1 MNRSEKTQL
10 TLRTKILLFTGSVI
24 IIIMFVAS
32 VALLVG
38 FRSLIVEN
46 AIHNAESI
54 TRAFKIPVLNDFL
67 KYEAE
72 EFPLQE
78 KLGYLINNYKTSTGN
93 IKYIEIAD
101 NSGKIIAHTDWTN
114 INSLDSLNLT
124 FKQNNEILWAI
135 YRNKYGK
142 VLETSTPIAIAGK
155 KWAIMKIGFDTQSIS
170 LELRNYFFLF
180 LFSTIF
186 TILAALLV
194 LFFISRKLTSA
205 LEDLV
210 EMLDNFDF
218 ELDTSKKK
226 MKSTNET
233 AFIYEKFEN
242 MQRRIQK
249 SKEDLINAQKQIYQ
263 AQKLASI
270 GKLSAGIAHEINNP
284 LNGIKSC
291 LYSINKNPED
301 FERNKQY
308 IDFINEGLTNIELIV
323 NKLLGFARQK
333 SNTNEPVNICENIRK
348 VISLIEYRIKEKQVY
363 VSIDCKNIPNIKG
376 DAQLLQEV
384 FLNLIINSLDAVD
397 TNGEIKISSH
407 LEKDYVAIEFYDN
420 GIGIEKKDL
429 DKIFDPFFTT
439 KEPGKGTG
447 LGLSVSLGI
456 IENMNGTIKAKSKQ
470 GFGTIFTVKL
480 PINHN

>member
-1 MNRSEKTQL
+1 MSQSKKTQF

-24 IIIMFVAS
+24 TVIMFVAS
-32 VALLVG
+32 VALLLG
-38 FRSLIVEN
+38 LRSIIVQN

-54 TRAFKIPVLNDFL
+54 TRAFKIPVLNEFL
-67 KYEAE
+67 KHEVE
-72 EFPLQE
+72 KFPLHE
-78 KLGYLINNYKTSTGN
+78 KLGYLINNYKNSTGN
-93 IKYIEIAD
+93 IKYIEII
-101 NSGKIIAHTDWTN
+101 NNTGKIIAHTDWKN
-114 INSLDSLNLT
+114 INSIDSLNFS
-124 FKQNNEILWAI
+124 FKNNDEILWAI

-142 VLETSTPIAIAGK
+142 ILETATSIAIAGK
-155 KWAIMKIGFDTQSIS
+155 KWAILKIGFETETI
-170 LELRNYFFLF
+170 LFELRNYFFLF

-194 LFFISRKLTSA
+194 LYFISRKLTSA

-210 EMLDNFDF
+210 EMLDNFDY
-218 ELDTSKKK
+218 ELDTKKKK
-226 MKSTNET
+226 MKSTDET

-249 SKEDLINAQKQIYQ
+249 SKEELINAQKQIYQ
-263 AQKLASI
+263 TQKLASI

-291 LYSINKNPED
+291 LYSITKNPED

-308 IDFINEGLTNIELIV
+308 FDLINEGITNIELIV

-348 VISLIEYRIKEKQVY
+348 VILLLEYRIKEKQVD
-363 VSIDCKNIPNIKG
+363 VTVNCNNIPNIKG
-376 DAQLLQEV
+376 DAQLIQEV

-397 TNGEIKISSH
+397 VNGEIKISSYA
-407 LEKDYVAIEFYDN
+407 EKDFVIIEFYDN

-439 KEPGKGTG
+439 KDPGKGTG
-447 LGLSVSLGI
+447 LGLSVTLGI
-456 IENMNGTIKAKSKQ
+456 IENMNGTIKVKSKS
-470 GFGTIFTVKL
+470 GFGTIFTIKL
-480 PINHN
+480 PINYN